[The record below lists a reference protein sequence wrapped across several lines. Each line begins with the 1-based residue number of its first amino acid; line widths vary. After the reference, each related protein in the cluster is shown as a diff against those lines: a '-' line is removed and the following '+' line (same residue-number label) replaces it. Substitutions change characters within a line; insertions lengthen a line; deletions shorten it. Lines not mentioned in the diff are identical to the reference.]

1 VKLAAACLLSKQ
13 PRLIATVAFASGRE
27 NCCVIFN
34 AQEPARGE
42 REAQR
47 IFHTQLLALLE
58 RNDQRDLLFAQL
70 RFISHAQAYPR
81 HLLPNRG
88 AEQRASQRK
97 PSPLAGIR
105 RQDDQDTLAQP
116 IPRRP
121 TRPRVESRQPLS
133 TSSLF
138 SASPLDLVADL
149 VGERFRHERRAVNRR
164 MRLDQVER
172 PHESQELGVRD
183 GCPAI
188 D

>member
-70 RFISHAQAYPR
+70 RFISHVQAYPR

-105 RQDDQDTLAQP
+105 RQDDQDTPHAA
-116 IPRRP
+116 RR
-121 TRPRVESRQPLS
+121 V
-133 TSSLF
+133 
-138 SASPLDLVADL
+138 D
-149 VGERFRHERRAVNRR
+149 RRAAVRR
-164 MRLDQVER
+164 SRLPASAALVHVSDR
-172 PHESQELGVRD
+172 PVPLLRSEE
-183 GCPAI
+183 
-188 D
+188 